1 LTNNQHRS
9 AHRHAHAFTRFNPLT
24 REGLVLEGRRN
35 LLKAGMLGLAGL
47 TVPDL
52 LRVRTAAAATARP
65 LSSQRRV
72 ILLWMTGGPSHLD
85 TWDPKPDQ
93 PADNRGPFGSI
104 PTRLPGVRISEHLPK
119 MAGMLDRFT
128 LIRSL
133 DARGSNHEPNTVF
146 QTGNPLAESRT
157 NPVARQYPAIAA
169 HCAKLRGPNHPE
181 MPPYVAFRR
190 SDTHLAFGGFLG
202 RQYDPFIGNDATR
215 LPAYDSLGND
225 TGKLGGGSLL
235 TLPTNVTR
243 ERIQRRH
250 TLRQT
255 VDSLRRHVDQNPEMT
270 ALDTIE
276 QRAVEMILGGR
287 AREAFDLAGEPTAV
301 RERYGPHLWCQQALL
316 ARRLV
321 ERGVAF
327 VTLDLSYH
335 SASGT
340 WDTHGDTVPPY
351 GGIQSGLKPLLPL
364 FDHLITTLVSDLNE
378 RGMLDDTL
386 VLAMGEFGR
395 TPMMRSDD
403 GRDHWDQI
411 AAMALAGGG
420 LRHGQVIGA
429 SEKDGG
435 HIQERPVSPGD
446 LAATIYR
453 HMGVPLDATYDDH
466 SGRPFPIVQ
475 DGEPIRELF

>member
-1 LTNNQHRS
+1 MKENQHQR
-9 AHRHAHAFTRFNPLT
+9 AHCQEHAFTRLNPLLQ
-24 REGLVLEGRRN
+24 EGLVVRSRRN
-35 LLKAGMLGLAGL
+35 FLKAGMLGMAGL
-47 TVPDL
+47 TLPDL
-52 LRVRTAAAATARP
+52 LRCRAAAAAAGRSLP
-65 LSSQRRV
+65 GQKSV

-93 PADNRGPFGSI
+93 PTENRGPFASI
-104 PTRLPGVRISEHLPK
+104 PTQLPGVRICEHLPK

-133 DARGSNHEPNTVF
+133 DAKGSNHEPNTVF

-157 NPVARQYPAIAA
+157 NPVARQYPAIASL
-169 HCAKLRGPNHPE
+169 CAKFRGSNHPE

-202 RQYDPFIGNDATR
+202 KQYDPFIGNDATL
-215 LPAYDSLGND
+215 LPAYDPVGKD
-225 TGKLGGGSLL
+225 TGKLAGGSLL
-235 TLPTNVTR
+235 KLPGGVTR

-250 TLRQT
+250 SLRQT
-255 VDSLRRHVDQNPEMT
+255 VDALRQHVDQNEEMA

-287 AREAFDLAGEPTAV
+287 AREAFDLEGEPAAV
-301 RERYGPHLWCQQALL
+301 RERYGSHLWCRQALL

-340 WDTHGDTVPPY
+340 WDTHGDTIPPY

-364 FDHLITTLVSDLNE
+364 FDHLITTLVCDLAE
-378 RGMLDDTL
+378 RGLLDDTL

-395 TPMMRSDD
+395 TPMMRPDD

-411 AAMALAGGG
+411 AGMALAGGG
-420 LRHGQVIGA
+420 LRHGLVIGA
-429 SEKDGG
+429 SEADGG
-435 HIQERPVSPGD
+435 HIRERPVTPGD
-446 LAATIYR
+446 LAATLFQ
-453 HMGVPLDATYDDH
+453 HMGVPLDGTYQDH
-466 SGRPFPIVQ
+466 TGRPIPIVQ